1 MGLRARSLAAAL
13 TLAALTIALAPSA
26 EAGDAAPVADPPHKA
41 CIPPTECCRT
51 CNQGKA
57 CGNTCI
63 SESKTCRKRHGCAC
77 NLEDM
82 CASGPGDP

>member
-1 MGLRARSLAAAL
+1 MRLRARSLAAAF
-13 TLAALTIALAPSA
+13 TLAAMTIALAPSA
-26 EAGDAAPVADPPHKA
+26 EAGDTGAPPEPPRKT
-41 CIPPTECCRT
+41 CIPPTECCMT

-63 SESKTCRKRHGCAC
+63 SESKKCHKRRGCAC
-77 NLEDM
+77 NLEEM